1 MSLLSSLVDGI
12 FANEAADEVS
22 DSARESQDLA
32 RYIYDDTEKRNEF
45 RNDLGNAALSRLGA
59 DYGLVSP
66 QGNVVGG
73 PSAQYN
79 TATQDA
85 NSYANYIQN
94 NPDLA
99 SWYNS
104 TARNSPHILNQGYDA
119 DGDGT
124 ISQAEAGQ
132 FHYDNFG
139 REEGRVLGKSQGFSP
154 FSGGEYNNRGTAS
167 LPFTNGFNGNQGVP
181 NIPFAGIPNQPTPL
195 AQNNSAATGGNVPTT
210 TPQGGDASQFA
221 GFYASPD
228 YQLSFNEGQ
237 KAIENGA
244 AARGGLLSGNTAK
257 AVTQF
262 GQNLAANQYGNYRN
276 TLSSIAGT
284 GQVANQA
291 TTAAG
296 QNYAN
301 QFENSNAQIGAA
313 NANRY
318 NAYGGITNDFMNSA
332 GNFFLGG
339 FG

>member
-1 MSLLSSLVDGI
+1 MSLVSSLIDGI

-22 DSARESQDLA
+22 DSARESQQLA
-32 RYIYDDTEKRNEF
+32 RYIYDDTVKRNAF
-45 RNDLGNAALSRLGA
+45 RNDLGNAALARLGG

-66 QGNVVGG
+66 QGDVVGG
-73 PSAQYN
+73 PSGQYN
-79 TATQDA
+79 TQSQNA

-104 TARNSPHILNQGYDA
+104 TARTSPHIINQGYDR
-119 DGDGT
+119 DGDGI
-124 ISQAEAGQ
+124 ISQSEAGQ

-139 REEGRVLGKSQGFSP
+139 REEGRMLGKSQGFSP
-154 FSGGEYNNRGTAS
+154 FGNVSMPYN
-167 LPFTNGFNGNQGVP
+167 NGFNGNQGVP
-181 NIPFAGIPNQPTPL
+181 NIPFAGIPSQPDPIATNP
-195 AQNNSAATGGNVPTT
+195 AATGGGIPAN
-210 TPQGGDASQFA
+210 TPQGGNASQFA

-276 TLSSIAGT
+276 TLNSIAGT

-301 QFENSNAQIGAA
+301 QFANSNAQIGAA

-318 NAYGGITNDFMNSA
+318 NAYSGITNDFMNSA